1 MKEDELKKLFGKR
14 VRLIRKSKNLTQ
26 EKLSEMTDMDPQH
39 FCKMENGTH
48 FPSPKNLVK
57 IANALNV
64 DIKELFKFSNIQN
77 EPLEKLFLEIQQL
90 TPKET
95 EFLKSFLKSL
105 NKLKED

>member
-1 MKEDELKKLFGKR
+1 MKEEELKKLFGKR

-57 IANALNV
+57 IANALNT
-64 DIKELFKFSNIQN
+64 DIKDLFFFSDIKN
-77 EPLEKLFLEIQQL
+77 EPLEKLFLEIKQL
-90 TPKET
+90 SPKEI
-95 EFLKSFLKSL
+95 EVLKYFLKSI